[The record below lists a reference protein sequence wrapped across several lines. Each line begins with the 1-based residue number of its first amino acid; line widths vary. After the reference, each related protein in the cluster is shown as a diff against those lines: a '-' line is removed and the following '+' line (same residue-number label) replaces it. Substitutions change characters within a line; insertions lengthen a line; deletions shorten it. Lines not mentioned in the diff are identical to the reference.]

1 MKETISCIIPVYNNS
16 ETLAGEIKILASF
29 KEIKEI
35 IVIDDCSK
43 DNSLEIMKSFSKPL
57 ASKVKILVNRRNL
70 GKGGTVVKGLK
81 LAKGETIFL
90 CDADLSTLSKKYVKD
105 LISAYRTGEF
115 VMVIGNMFPREHLRS
130 WQNIVSGQRILKRS
144 LIEPYLKL
152 IAKMG
157 NGIEQITNFACRD
170 GKIKIVY
177 SKDPGHIL
185 KYQRGEG
192 FRATTTAYTK
202 EIWQL
207 IRTELLL
214 EKMRLK
220 EIKRN
225 GVWKIEL

>member
-16 ETLAGEIKILASF
+16 ETLAGEIKILASC
-29 KEIKEI
+29 KEIEEI

-43 DNSLEIMKSFSKPL
+43 DNSLEIMKSLSKSL
-57 ASKVKILVNRRNL
+57 APKVKILANRQNL
-70 GKGGTVVKGLK
+70 GKGETIVRGLK
-81 LAKGETIFL
+81 LAKGEIIFL

-105 LISAYRTGEF
+105 LISAYKTGEF
-115 VMVIGNMFPREHLRS
+115 AMVIGNMFPREHLQS
-130 WQNIVSGQRILKRS
+130 WQNIISGQRILKRD
-144 LIEPYLKL
+144 LIKPYLRL

-157 NGIEQITNFACRD
+157 NGIEQIINFACQ
-170 GKIKIVY
+170 GKKIKIVY

-192 FRATTTAYTK
+192 FKATTTAYSK

-220 EIKRN
+220 EIKRKSSLTGN
-225 GVWKIEL
+225 